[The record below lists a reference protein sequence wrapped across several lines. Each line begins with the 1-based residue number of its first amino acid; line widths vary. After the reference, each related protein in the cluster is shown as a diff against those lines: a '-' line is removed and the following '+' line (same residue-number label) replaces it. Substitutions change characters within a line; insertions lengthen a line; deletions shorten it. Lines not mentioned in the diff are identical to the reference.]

1 MPRRFDEDRR
11 NKYARSAQAWL
22 ALVAHATQRRTTTY
36 DALGALLLSHPLT
49 LRSDLDPIDD
59 YCNQHG
65 LPPLAVVCVDP
76 KTGEPSRGNVGI
88 FRLDKN
94 RERVF
99 NHDWFALVPPT
110 PEDIREAHL
119 AQNPRPVHQHQGKG
133 ARNNSPNAR
142 PGLTSL
148 GNHPG
153 AHPVQGSRL
162 HPPLDRRLRD
172 PALGARP

>member
-1 MPRRFDEDRR
+1 MPATPLSQSALQQEPSTGHAPPLRRRPQEQIRPVGTGLAGPRRPR
-11 NKYARSAQAWL
+11 
-22 ALVAHATQRRTTTY
+22 ATQRRTTTY

-59 YCNQHG
+59 YCNEHG

-76 KTGEPSRGNVGI
+76 KTGEPSRGNVGV

-110 PEDIREAHL
+110 PDEIREAHL
-119 AQNPRPVHQHQGKG
+119 AQNP
-133 ARNNSPNAR
+133 
-142 PGLTSL
+142 
-148 GNHPG
+148 
-153 AHPVQGSRL
+153 
-162 HPPLDRRLRD
+162 PPTTKLRE
-172 PALGARP
+172 PKALPEPPKRG